1 MKGPGVAKA
10 APVTTIKIIQ
20 CCESR
25 TGSKTVVPHFPFRG
39 LRDMEVFRSTVSVQQ
54 HNNNSTPV
62 FGSES

>member
-25 TGSKTVVPHFPFRG
+25 TGSKTVVPHFPVWG
-39 LRDMEVFRSTVSVQQ
+39 
-54 HNNNSTPV
+54 PP
-62 FGSES
+62 